1 MANLT
6 KKLPSGASLEIQMGD
21 WEESVNLMEVI
32 FKEAETININLGIK
46 SKSFDEF
53 FTANLG
59 DEAFDTLKNII
70 SRLVS
75 SQNIKTAMVPLLNKT
90 LYNGVKCT
98 NPDIKNTEDF
108 RGDYFLILKEVLVY
122 NLTPFF
128 KNLGSLF
135 EGLPKRTISNQ
146 QQL

>member
-32 FKEAETININLGIK
+32 FKEAESININLGIK
-46 SKSFDEF
+46 SKSVEEF

-70 SRLVS
+70 ARLVS
-75 SQNIKTAMVPLLNKT
+75 SQNIKTAMLPLMNKT
-90 LYNGVKCT
+90 LYNGVRCT
-98 NPDIKNTEDF
+98 NPDVKANYEF

-128 KNLGSLF
+128 KNLGSLL